1 MRNLSCALLAS
12 RSPVVRSSFEQG
24 PDRRTPRLER
34 IVGGMSST
42 METLVAELKRE
53 VPASDLA
60 LLCDIHET
68 VIEKLNLGF
77 DPSVLLVLDNEDAHQ
92 NAIEQLKFKIKEQI
106 VTRMMGRANSV
117 VLFGKVKPGDAGSF
131 TKIVLRMGMK
141 PSKIYILAL
150 ALFLLDPAL
159 EPLAGRSFSR
169 AILGRILAEEMG
181 FKSTAVERV
190 EMGSLLLEIGRIPA
204 ILYEIRSSKA
214 LDEGFVSAWH
224 PLLGLAI
231 LRKYELPGY
240 LEETLLHDTFSFL
253 HRSLSP
259 MAVIDI
265 ADLVV
270 RQSFSRYG
278 KLIVES
284 PLPDATIESTLGSS
298 IQDQFSAIGYRK
310 FVEVRQPPEEQKVR
324 R

>member
-1 MRNLSCALLAS
+1 MWMRNLTCALLS
-12 RSPVVRSSFEQG
+12 SSTPVVRSSFAQG
-24 PDRRTPRLER
+24 PGRWTPRSER
-34 IVGGMSST
+34 TVGRMSNA
-42 METLVAELKRE
+42 MENLIAELKRE
-53 VPASDLA
+53 VPEPALA
-60 LLCDIHET
+60 LLYDIHET
-68 VIEKLNLGF
+68 IIETLNLGF

-106 VTRMMGRANSV
+106 VSRMMGRANSV

-169 AILGRILAEEMG
+169 AILGRVLAEELG

-204 ILYEIRSSKA
+204 ILYEIRKGTS
-214 LDEGFVSAWH
+214 LDEDFISTWH

-240 LEETLLHDTFSFL
+240 LEETLLHNHFSFL

-259 MAVIDI
+259 TAVIDL

-270 RQSFSRYG
+270 RQSFSRHG
-278 KLIVES
+278 KLVVES
-284 PLPDATIESTLGSS
+284 PLPDATIEATLGSG

-310 FVEVRQPPEEQKVR
+310 FVEVRLPPQKDGS
-324 R
+324 